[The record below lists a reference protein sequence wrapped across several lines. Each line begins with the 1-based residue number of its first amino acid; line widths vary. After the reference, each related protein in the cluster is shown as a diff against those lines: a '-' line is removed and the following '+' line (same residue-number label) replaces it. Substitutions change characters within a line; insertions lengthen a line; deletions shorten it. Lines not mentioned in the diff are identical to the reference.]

1 MCRNFAVSL
10 EGAFIM
16 NKLKQAALA
25 GFSMVASAAAFA
37 TDPATALEGFQTA
50 STAST
55 GFGPGMWGLAAA
67 TVGILIGVKW
77 IKRARGAS

>member
-1 MCRNFAVSL
+1 MGKFVKRASALAAGLVASVSAFAVDPTTAA
-10 EGAFIM
+10 EGFTTA
-16 NKLKQAALA
+16 
-25 GFSMVASAAAFA
+25 
-37 TDPATALEGFQTA
+37 ATAA
-50 STAST
+50 T